1 MAGNREHFMATI
13 TRPTGFSTVHHL
25 EGHDARYTYHLDL
38 KLFEGPDGPSRLEIV
53 THDAYGRSHG
63 GVAVS
68 YDLAGMR
75 RSFAAIASPVIGVAY
90 RFDDRLIDAI
100 PPGQRR
106 YINPRSMEFQPMER
120 TIFH

>member
-1 MAGNREHFMATI
+1 MATI

-25 EGHDARYTYHLDL
+25 EGYDARYTFRLDL
-38 KLFEGPDGPSRLEIV
+38 KLFEGPNAPSRLEIV

-90 RFDDRLIDAI
+90 RFDDRLIDTI
-100 PPGQRR
+100 PPGERR
-106 YINPRSMEFQPMER
+106 HIDPRNMRLEPVER
-120 TIFH
+120 TMLH